1 MGCRG
6 GWCPGCQGKGGLPE
20 GRSDASL
27 SFDAGDWEFSISFG
41 NKVTSGDFGERESVW
56 GGVKSRRGSFREE
69 GQLTCSIPRAAG
81 TQPPIGQLEATEMC
95 LLISGSWV
103 SRIRVLAG
111 LLHSESSEERSEP

>member
-6 GWCPGCQGKGGLPE
+6 GWCPGCQAKGGLPE

-69 GQLTCSIPRAAG
+69 GQLACSIPRAAG

-103 SRIRVLAG
+103 SRIGVLAG